1 MEVKV
6 IFWCNF
12 TLLFILFSG
21 MLFDLFTKVALID
34 LERYVILNPVTLDAC
49 PKLPTTLL
57 KLIFVERHK
66 FTMNSCCG
74 GGNFWKRIRLR
85 VLL

>member
-34 LERYVILNPVTLDAC
+34 LERYVIFKSSDIGCLSKTANYVA
-49 PKLPTTLL
+49 K
-57 KLIFVERHK
+57 INF
-66 FTMNSCCG
+66 CG
-74 GGNFWKRIRLR
+74 KTQIYNE
-85 VLL
+85 